1 MQRASVS
8 TVNGGDP
15 SRDHVDRS
23 TAGAAALKRVRELER
38 LLNGLVA
45 SWHASPPLTEGRSAH
60 RVQYERPLLLTSI
73 DPRSHHPIGEPQL
86 VRGRDLSLGGCS
98 FYHSDPLASARV
110 ALTFG
115 LEDEQRVTMMLR
127 LTWCRFT
134 QDRVYQ
140 SGGRFLK
147 PLEFRVEEN
156 FVRRLLRS
164 A

>member
-1 MQRASVS
+1 MHSLSIAAVS
-8 TVNGGDP
+8 TAEPQV
-15 SRDHVDRS
+15 DHAARS
-23 TAGAAALKRVRELER
+23 LAGAAALRQIRELER
-38 LLNGLVA
+38 LLGGLVA

-60 RVQYERPLLLTSI
+60 RVRYERPLLLTPI
-73 DPRSHHPIGEPQL
+73 DSRSHSPSGEPQL

-98 FYHSDPLASARV
+98 FCHPDPLPCARV
-110 ALTFG
+110 GLTFG
-115 LEDEQRVTMMLR
+115 LEDEQQVTMMLR

-147 PLEFRVEEN
+147 PIDLRVEES
-156 FVRRLLRS
+156 FVRRLIRS

>member
-1 MQRASVS
+1 MHSLSIAAQNTAEP
-8 TVNGGDP
+8 T
-15 SRDHVDRS
+15 RS
-23 TAGAAALKRVRELER
+23 LAGAAALKQIRELET
-38 LLNGLVA
+38 LLGGLVA

-60 RVQYERPLLLTSI
+60 RVRYERPLLLTPI
-73 DPRSHHPIGEPQL
+73 DSRSHHPAGEPQL

-98 FYHSDPLASARV
+98 FSHIDPLPCAKV

-115 LEDEQRVTMMLR
+115 LEDERQVTMMLR

-147 PLEFRVEEN
+147 PIEWQIEDSFVE
-156 FVRRLLRS
+156 RLIRS

>member
-1 MQRASVS
+1 MHSLSIAAQSAAESFG
-8 TVNGGDP
+8 TEP
-15 SRDHVDRS
+15 TRS
-23 TAGAAALKRVRELER
+23 LAGAAALKQIRELET
-38 LLNGLVA
+38 LLGGLVA

-60 RVQYERPLLLTSI
+60 RVRYERPLLLTPI
-73 DPRSHHPIGEPQL
+73 DPRSHHAAGEPQL

-98 FYHSDPLASARV
+98 FSHIDPLPCAKV

-115 LEDEQRVTMMLR
+115 LEDERQVTMMLR

-134 QDRVYQ
+134 QDRIYQ

-147 PLEFRVEEN
+147 PLDLQIEDSSVE
-156 FVRRLLRS
+156 RLIRS